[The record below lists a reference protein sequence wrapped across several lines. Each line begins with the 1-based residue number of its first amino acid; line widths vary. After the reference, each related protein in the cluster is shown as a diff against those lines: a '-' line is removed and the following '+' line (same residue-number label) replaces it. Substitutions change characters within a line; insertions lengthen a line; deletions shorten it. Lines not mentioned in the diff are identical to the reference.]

1 MWGLRSSWLCA
12 PSCSGALPATAI
24 SSGKPADRLA
34 YELLRSVLNGERYGQ
49 LKRNSY
55 LDIKSPRDP
64 GCMYRVPAKA
74 GAGEGDRAWEAQG
87 EPMAVNARC
96 STRC

>member
-1 MWGLRSSWLCA
+1 MEMLIYVGLACQLQR
-12 PSCSGALPATAI
+12 
-24 SSGKPADRLA
+24 GKPADRRA

-49 LKRNSY
+49 IMRNSY

-64 GCMYRVPAKA
+64 GYIYRVPAKA

-87 EPMAVNARC
+87 EPMPVNARC
-96 STRC
+96 SARC